1 MTTSVFMAADQK
13 TRQVVGIADLKL
25 SAQEEDILVT
35 YALGSCVGVAI
46 YDPQARV
53 GGILHA
59 MLPSSEND
67 PDKARV
73 QPARF
78 VDSGVIT
85 LFKKAYRMGAEKER
99 IVVKVAGGASVTG
112 HNSSDT
118 FQIGKRN
125 LVALKKL
132 FWKNGVLIK
141 GKDVGGRTSRTLSLD
156 VSTGEVRV
164 RAQGRFTTL

>member
-1 MTTSVFMAADQK
+1 VTTSVFMGADQS

-25 SAQEEDILVT
+25 SAQEDDLLVT
-35 YALGSCVGVAI
+35 YALGSCIGVAI
-46 YDPQARV
+46 YDPEARV

-67 PDKARV
+67 PEKARI

-85 LFKKAYRMGAEKER
+85 LFKKAYRMGALKER

-112 HNSSDT
+112 HNSSDS

-141 GKDVGGRTSRTLSLD
+141 GKDVGGRVSRTLSLH
-156 VSTGEVRV
+156 VGTGEVRV
-164 RAQGRFTTL
+164 RAKGQVITL